1 MPDEHHPKPLSVNP
15 CREVN
20 LILLLGSYNDE
31 TFKLLKRLREFVLE
45 TFGGNEIYCIML
57 EGVDV
62 YLSDRVQVLAEK
74 WSEDKVT
81 LFVFTEGMITDN
93 VEEINLIDEAVKIV
107 ENFLRIKYQAT
118 FIRKVPIIEKLGM
131 LANACRLIFVPRHRE
146 LTRGGE
152 LVELTYLSPYCGDRM
167 YFLKKKK
174 GIGLSAMVKEIL
186 DAFNVNLRTYND
198 EMELFDEVER
208 IIRYRLLGS

>member
-15 CREVN
+15 PREVR
-20 LILLLGSYNDE
+20 LILLLGSYDDE

-45 TFGGNEIYCIML
+45 TFGVNEIYCIML

-81 LFVFTEGMITDN
+81 LFVFTEGIILDN
-93 VEEINLIDEAVKIV
+93 VEDINLIDKAVKTV

-118 FIRKVPIIEKLGM
+118 FIRKVPILEKLGM
-131 LANACRLIFVPRHRE
+131 LANACSLIFVLRHRE

-167 YFLKKKK
+167 YFLKKE

-198 EMELFDEVER
+198 ERELFDEVER